1 MPAPTASSVGS
12 APHLEV
18 TSSAAPERTPL
29 WGVVAKTPPHDGA
42 TPHVGTLPAMV
53 ETHYESFWVD
63 CSRGRPRRGSF
74 HTIVTATISASPN
87 RSHVKSKAKGTG
99 ISSPQKQSPH
109 S

>member
-1 MPAPTASSVGS
+1 MTLVRVR
-12 APHLEV
+12 EV
-18 TSSAAPERTPL
+18 TGSRGLYRGS
-29 WGVVAKTPPHDGA
+29 WSGVGAKTPRRRHGDRGHGAA

-87 RSHVKSKAKGTG
+87 RSHVKSKGMG
-99 ISSPQKQSPH
+99 ISSPQPQSAH